1 MRRSRDRRGGVQT
14 PPPPPAGRGKSRGPA
29 GRGLNGLDIA
39 AVGPDQVEVLL
50 GANVMEAIL
59 QREVRV
65 GRPSQ
70 PVAIKTHFG
79 WALTGSIAGIVPT
92 AQQHVMH
99 VHRCTSQEDEL
110 NELLQDWWR
119 TESFGAS
126 HTMNKESSHD
136 DRRAIRMLEE
146 TTRLHD
152 GHFECGFLW
161 KNDEVSLPN
170 NRIGALHRLER
181 TEKSLQKNPEKA
193 KAYKEAI
200 DKYVSNGHAGKLG
213 QDEVVNDEAK
223 RWYLPHHAVI
233 NQHKP
238 GKIRIVFDASAE
250 FHGTSLNKELLTG
263 PDLLQELPSI
273 LMRFREKSVAI
284 AGDIDQM
291 FHQIRIWKDDR
302 PALSFL
308 WRDMECGRPP
318 DTYEMN
324 VAIFGAKCSPATA
337 SYALRKA
344 IEGYAE
350 VSLSKQAAADIAKQ
364 FYMDDYVASADC
376 PKNAAELLHTVTR
389 LVATGGFNLRKWT
402 SNSREVM
409 ESVEPADRAHAEMDA
424 FIPLPV
430 ERVLGLV
437 WDTEQDTIG
446 IHLPRKRNLPSTKR
460 GVLKY
465 IMAVYDPLGLLS
477 PFTLRAKLFMQDLW
491 RQQLTWDSHFDDQD
505 LHRWRCWQEETD
517 LLAQLRVPRCYD
529 APDGEVKRRE
539 LHVFSDASEAAFGAA
554 GYLRQI
560 HTAGAVSCALV
571 MSRTRVAPL
580 KQLTVV
586 RLELQGAVLATRLA
600 ESITAAL
607 SLPIDDVY
615 YWTDSRVVL
624 GYINNEVRR
633 FHTFV
638 ANRVAEIRDKSDHKQ
653 WRHVPGSL
661 NPADDCSRG
670 LCASALTPDSRW
682 FRGPSFLRDSET
694 EWPRPETPQEEEND
708 PEVKVV
714 AAVSVRQEKVVP
726 LVDPARFSSWTRY
739 TRVLAW
745 VLRFARNF
753 AAKRRQQHRHWS
765 ANGPLSTDELCFAE
779 AHILRECQQAGFPEE
794 TDAVSHGRP
803 VPTKSALR
811 ELTPL
816 LDEDGILRVGG
827 RLTKSDLP
835 TAAKHPIILPR
846 HHDVTRLIIMFYHRQ
861 AIHAGVEHTMNELR
875 QRFWLPKARSTLK
888 SLLHSCAVCKGRRVQ
903 PQIPLLA
910 ELPRSRFDC
919 KHAFSSVGL
928 DFCGPIYVRTRRG
941 SQKRYILLVTCLA
954 SRAVHLEVTSSL
966 DTDCFLLAL
975 PRFIA
980 RRGRPT
986 QIFSDNG
993 KNLKRGEKELREAL
1007 QQWNKAHINDALAQH
1022 NIKWYFNPP
1031 AAPHMGGCWESLI
1044 SSVKRALRVTT
1055 GRRLVSEEVLQT
1067 VLTEVEHML
1076 NSRPITYVS
1085 SNAGEAAALT
1095 PNHILLGRDCPS
1107 LPPGVFSSEELC
1119 MKRRWRHSQQI
1130 ADHFWRRWTREY
1142 LPTLIRRQKWTK
1154 ETRGIRVGDVVLV
1167 AENTTPRGHWPLAR
1181 VTKVFPGSDGRVRS
1195 VELRTQSG
1203 TYVRPVIRL
1212 CLLEESV

>member
-1 MRRSRDRRGGVQT
+1 
-14 PPPPPAGRGKSRGPA
+14 
-29 GRGLNGLDIA
+29 
-39 AVGPDQVEVLL
+39 
-50 GANVMEAIL
+50 
-59 QREVRV
+59 
-65 GRPSQ
+65 
-70 PVAIKTHFG
+70 
-79 WALTGSIAGIVPT
+79 
-92 AQQHVMH
+92 
-99 VHRCTSQEDEL
+99 
-110 NELLQDWWR
+110 
-119 TESFGAS
+119 
-126 HTMNKESSHD
+126 
-136 DRRAIRMLEE
+136 
-146 TTRLHD
+146 
-152 GHFECGFLW
+152 
-161 KNDEVSLPN
+161 
-170 NRIGALHRLER
+170 
-181 TEKSLQKNPEKA
+181 
-193 KAYKEAI
+193 
-200 DKYVSNGHAGKLG
+200 
-213 QDEVVNDEAK
+213 
-223 RWYLPHHAVI
+223 
-233 NQHKP
+233 
-238 GKIRIVFDASAE
+238 
-250 FHGTSLNKELLTG
+250 
-263 PDLLQELPSI
+263 
-273 LMRFREKSVAI
+273 
-284 AGDIDQM
+284 
-291 FHQIRIWKDDR
+291 
-302 PALSFL
+302 
-308 WRDMECGRPP
+308 
-318 DTYEMN
+318 
-324 VAIFGAKCSPATA
+324 
-337 SYALRKA
+337 
-344 IEGYAE
+344 
-350 VSLSKQAAADIAKQ
+350 
-364 FYMDDYVASADC
+364 
-376 PKNAAELLHTVTR
+376 
-389 LVATGGFNLRKWT
+389 
-402 SNSREVM
+402 
-409 ESVEPADRAHAEMDA
+409 
-424 FIPLPV
+424 
-430 ERVLGLV
+430 
-437 WDTEQDTIG
+437 
-446 IHLPRKRNLPSTKR
+446 
-460 GVLKY
+460 
-465 IMAVYDPLGLLS
+465 MAVYDPLGLLS
-477 PFTLRAKLFMQDLW
+477 PFTLQAKLFMQDLW
-491 RQQLTWDSHFDDQD
+491 RQQLTWDSCLDEHD
-505 LHRWRCWQEETD
+505 LHRWRCWQDETD

-529 APDGEVKRRE
+529 ATDEEVKRRE

-560 HTAGAVSCALV
+560 DTAGAVSCALV

-600 ESITAAL
+600 ESITSAL

-615 YWTDSRVVL
+615 YWSDSQVVL
-624 GYINNEVRR
+624 GYINNEARR

-638 ANRVAEIRDKSDHKQ
+638 ANRVAEIRDKSDPKQ

-670 LCASALTPDSRW
+670 LSASALTPESRW
-682 FRGPSFLRDSET
+682 FRGPSFLRDPET
-694 EWPRPETPQEEEND
+694 EWPRPGTTQTEEND

-745 VLRFARNF
+745 VFRFARNL
-753 AAKRRQQHRHWS
+753 AAKHRQQCRHWS
-765 ANGPLSTDELCFAE
+765 ANGPLSTDELGFAE
-779 AHILRECQQAGFPEE
+779 AHILRECQQEGFPEE

-803 VPTKSALR
+803 VSAKSALR
-811 ELTPL
+811 ELTPV
-816 LDEDGILRVGG
+816 LDEDGILRAGG

-888 SLLHSCAVCKGRRVQ
+888 SLLHSCAVCKRRRVQ
-903 PQIPLLA
+903 PQIPLMA
-910 ELPRSRFDC
+910 ELPRSRFDS

-928 DFCGPIYVRTRRG
+928 DFCGPVYVRTRRG

-966 DTDCFLLAL
+966 DTDSFLLAL
-975 PRFIA
+975 RRFIA

-1007 QQWNKAHINDALAQH
+1007 LQWSQAHINDTLSQQ
-1022 NIKWYFNPP
+1022 NIKWCFNPP

-1055 GRRLVSEEVLQT
+1055 GRRLVNEEVLQT

-1085 SNAGEAAALT
+1085 SNAGEAVALT

-1107 LPPGVFSSEELC
+1107 LPPGVFSSEGLC

-1154 ETRGIRVGDVVLV
+1154 ETRGIRTGDVVLV
-1167 AENTTPRGHWPLAR
+1167 AENTAPRGHWPLAR

-1212 CLLEESV
+1212 CLLEESI